1 MISAKM
7 KYQFRCSV
15 SDNQAIPSID
25 SLFEDLRHPNP
36 RIQEEACLNLSE
48 HYQEEAMPML
58 LELFCHHDPKVYR
71 AAVKGIGFFGSSA
84 FDPLIKLYS
93 TTDNQTARR
102 CCPKAFVQLFKNFPD
117 QPFPDS
123 VMEML
128 EQGIDD
134 TDMVVV
140 QGALMCLGQ
149 IGKQQF
155 KSEEAIRLL
164 ARSLSSENVALIFS
178 ASQAL
183 ADIPHPM
190 AEDAL
195 QKLQKNND
203 DPLIEEAAQSA
214 LARLQTLLNS
224 RS

>member
-1 MISAKM
+1 M
-7 KYQFRCSV
+7 
-15 SDNQAIPSID
+15 SDDSIIPSID
-25 SLFEDLRHPNP
+25 ALFEDLMHPNP
-36 RIQEEACLNLSE
+36 RIQEEACLILSE
-48 HYQEEAMPML
+48 HYQEEAMPKL

-84 FDPLIKLYS
+84 FDPLIELYA
-93 TTDNQTARR
+93 TTENQTARR

-149 IGKQQF
+149 IGKQEF

-183 ADIPHPM
+183 ADIPNPM

-195 QKLQKNND
+195 QTLQENND
-203 DPLIEEAAQSA
+203 DPLIQEAAQSA
-214 LARLQTLLNS
+214 LARLQNLLNS

>member
-1 MISAKM
+1 ML
-7 KYQFRCSV
+7 SV
-15 SDNQAIPSID
+15 SDNQSMPSID

-36 RIQEEACLNLSE
+36 RIQEEASFILSE
-48 HYQEEAMPML
+48 HYQEEALPML
-58 LELFCHHDPKVYR
+58 LELFCHQDPKVYR

-84 FDPLIKLYS
+84 FDPLIELYA
-93 TTDNQTARR
+93 TTENQTARR

-128 EQGIDD
+128 EQGIND

-155 KSEEAIRLL
+155 KSEEAIKLL
-164 ARSLSSENVALIFS
+164 AKSLSSENVALIFS

-190 AEDAL
+190 AEVALHAL
-195 QKLQKNND
+195 QDNND
-203 DPLIEEAAQSA
+203 DPLIQEAAQSA
-214 LARLQTLLNS
+214 LARLQNLLNS

>member
-1 MISAKM
+1 M
-7 KYQFRCSV
+7 
-15 SDNQAIPSID
+15 SDDSIIPSID
-25 SLFEDLRHPNP
+25 ALFEDLMHPNP
-36 RIQEEACLNLSE
+36 RIQEEACLILSE
-48 HYQEEAMPML
+48 HYQEEAMPKL

-84 FDPLIKLYS
+84 FDPVIELYA
-93 TTDNQTARR
+93 TTENQTARR

-183 ADIPHPM
+183 ADIPNPM

-195 QKLQKNND
+195 QKLQENND
-203 DPLIEEAAQSA
+203 DPLIQEAAQSA
-214 LARLQTLLNS
+214 LARLQNLLNS

>member
-1 MISAKM
+1 M
-7 KYQFRCSV
+7 FHV
-15 SDNQAIPSID
+15 SDNQAIPAID
-25 SLFEDLRHPNP
+25 TLLEDLRHPNP
-36 RIQEEACLNLSE
+36 RIQEEACLILSE
-48 HYQEEAMPML
+48 HYQVEALPIL
-58 LELFCHHDPKVYR
+58 LDLFCHQDPKVYR
-71 AAVKGIGFFGSSA
+71 AAVKGIGFFGSYA
-84 FDPLIKLYS
+84 YDPLIELYA
-93 TTDNQTARR
+93 TTENQTARR

-128 EQGIDD
+128 EQGIND

-164 ARSLSSENVALIFS
+164 SKSLSSENVALIFS

-195 QKLQKNND
+195 QALQENNH
-203 DPLIEEAAQSA
+203 DPLIQEAAQSA
-214 LARLQTLLNS
+214 LARLQNLLNS

>member
-1 MISAKM
+1 M
-7 KYQFRCSV
+7 
-15 SDNQAIPSID
+15 
-25 SLFEDLRHPNP
+25 HPNP
-36 RIQEEACLNLSE
+36 RIQEEACLILSE
-48 HYQEEAMPML
+48 HYQEEAMPKL

-84 FDPLIKLYS
+84 FDPVIELYA
-93 TTDNQTARR
+93 TTENQTARR

-183 ADIPHPM
+183 ADIPNPM

-195 QKLQKNND
+195 QKLQENND
-203 DPLIEEAAQSA
+203 DPLIQEAAQSA
-214 LARLQTLLNS
+214 LARLQNLLNS

>member
-1 MISAKM
+1 M
-7 KYQFRCSV
+7 
-15 SDNQAIPSID
+15 
-25 SLFEDLRHPNP
+25 HPNP
-36 RIQEEACLNLSE
+36 RIQEEACLILSE
-48 HYQEEAMPML
+48 HYQEEAMPKL

-84 FDPLIKLYS
+84 FNPLIELYA
-93 TTDNQTARR
+93 TTENQTARR

-183 ADIPHPM
+183 ADIPNPM

-195 QKLQKNND
+195 QKLQENND
-203 DPLIEEAAQSA
+203 DPLIQEAAQSA
-214 LARLQTLLNS
+214 LARLQNLLNS
-224 RS
+224 RN

>member
-1 MISAKM
+1 M
-7 KYQFRCSV
+7 
-15 SDNQAIPSID
+15 
-25 SLFEDLRHPNP
+25 HPNP
-36 RIQEEACLNLSE
+36 RIQEEACLILSE
-48 HYQEEAMPML
+48 HYQEEAMPKL

-84 FDPLIKLYS
+84 FDPLIELYA
-93 TTDNQTARR
+93 TTENQTARR

-155 KSEEAIRLL
+155 RSEEAIRLL

-183 ADIPHPM
+183 ADIPNPM

-195 QKLQKNND
+195 QKLQEKND
-203 DPLIEEAAQSA
+203 DPLIQEAAQSA
-214 LARLQTLLNS
+214 LARLQNLLNS

>member
-1 MISAKM
+1 M
-7 KYQFRCSV
+7 
-15 SDNQAIPSID
+15 
-25 SLFEDLRHPNP
+25 HPNP
-36 RIQEEACLNLSE
+36 RIQEEACLILSE
-48 HYQEEAMPML
+48 HYQEEAMPKL

-84 FDPLIKLYS
+84 FDPLIELYA
-93 TTDNQTARR
+93 TTENQTARR

-155 KSEEAIRLL
+155 KSVEAIRLL

-183 ADIPHPM
+183 ADIPNPM

-195 QKLQKNND
+195 QKLQENND
-203 DPLIEEAAQSA
+203 DPLIQEAAQSA
-214 LARLQTLLNS
+214 LARLQNLLNS

>member
-1 MISAKM
+1 M
-7 KYQFRCSV
+7 
-15 SDNQAIPSID
+15 
-25 SLFEDLRHPNP
+25 HPNP
-36 RIQEEACLNLSE
+36 RIQEEACLILSE
-48 HYQEEAMPML
+48 HYQEEAMPKL

-71 AAVKGIGFFGSSA
+71 AAVKGIGFFGNSA
-84 FDPLIKLYS
+84 FDPLIQLYA
-93 TTDNQTARR
+93 TTENQTARR

-183 ADIPHPM
+183 ADIPNPM

-195 QKLQKNND
+195 QKLQENND
-203 DPLIEEAAQSA
+203 DPLIQEAAQSA
-214 LARLQTLLNS
+214 LARLQNLLNS

>member
-1 MISAKM
+1 
-7 KYQFRCSV
+7 V
-15 SDNQAIPSID
+15 SDDSIIPSID
-25 SLFEDLRHPNP
+25 ALFEDLMHPNP
-36 RIQEEACLNLSE
+36 RIQEEACLILSE
-48 HYQEEAMPML
+48 HYQEEAMPKL

-84 FDPLIKLYS
+84 FDPLIELYA
-93 TTDNQTARR
+93 TTENQTARR

-183 ADIPHPM
+183 ADIPNPM

-195 QKLQKNND
+195 QKLQENND
-203 DPLIEEAAQSA
+203 DPLIQEAAQSA
-214 LARLQTLLNS
+214 LARLQNLLNS

>member
-1 MISAKM
+1 M
-7 KYQFRCSV
+7 
-15 SDNQAIPSID
+15 SDDSIIPSID
-25 SLFEDLRHPNP
+25 ALFEDLMHPNP
-36 RIQEEACLNLSE
+36 RIQEEACLILSE
-48 HYQEEAMPML
+48 HYQEEAMPKL

-84 FDPLIKLYS
+84 FDPLIELYA
-93 TTDNQTARR
+93 TTENQTARR

-183 ADIPHPM
+183 ADIPNPM

-195 QKLQKNND
+195 QKLQENND
-203 DPLIEEAAQSA
+203 DPLIQEAAQSA
-214 LARLQTLLNS
+214 LARLQNLLNS

>member
-1 MISAKM
+1 
-7 KYQFRCSV
+7 
-15 SDNQAIPSID
+15 
-25 SLFEDLRHPNP
+25 
-36 RIQEEACLNLSE
+36 
-48 HYQEEAMPML
+48 MPIL
-58 LELFCHHDPKVYR
+58 LDLFCHHDPKVYR
-71 AAVKGIGFFGSSA
+71 AAVKGIGFFGGSA
-84 FDPLIKLYS
+84 FDPLIELYA
-93 TTDNQTARR
+93 TTKNQTARR
-102 CCPKAFVQLFKNFPD
+102 CCPKAFVQLFKNFPN

-128 EQGIDD
+128 EQGIND

-164 ARSLSSENVALIFS
+164 AKSLGSENVALIFS

-195 QKLQKNND
+195 QELQENNH
-203 DPLIEEAAQSA
+203 DPLIQEAAQSA
-214 LARLQTLLNS
+214 LARLQNLLNS
-224 RS
+224 RN

>member
-1 MISAKM
+1 MTSAKM
-7 KYQFRCSV
+7 SYQFRCSV

-128 EQGIDD
+128 EKGIDD

-214 LARLQTLLNS
+214 LARLQNLLHS

>member
-1 MISAKM
+1 M
-7 KYQFRCSV
+7 
-15 SDNQAIPSID
+15 
-25 SLFEDLRHPNP
+25 HPNP
-36 RIQEEACLNLSE
+36 RIQEEACLILSE
-48 HYQEEAMPML
+48 HYQEEAMPKL

-71 AAVKGIGFFGSSA
+71 AAVKGIGFFGNSA
-84 FDPLIKLYS
+84 FDPLIELYA
-93 TTDNQTARR
+93 TTENQTARR

-155 KSEEAIRLL
+155 KSVEAIRLL

-195 QKLQKNND
+195 QKLQENND
-203 DPLIEEAAQSA
+203 DPLIQEAAQSA
-214 LARLQTLLNS
+214 LARLQNLLNS

>member
-1 MISAKM
+1 M
-7 KYQFRCSV
+7 
-15 SDNQAIPSID
+15 SDTQAIPSID

-36 RIQEEACLNLSE
+36 RIQEEACLLLSE
-48 HYQEEAMPML
+48 HYQEEAMPIL

-71 AAVKGIGFFGSSA
+71 AAVKGVGFFGSYA
-84 FDPLIKLYS
+84 FDPLIELYS
-93 TTDNQTARR
+93 TTENQTARR
-102 CCPKAFVQLFKNFPD
+102 CCPKAFVQVFKNFPN
-117 QPFPDS
+117 QSFPDS

-134 TDMVVV
+134 SDMVVV

-155 KSEEAIRLL
+155 KSEEAIRILTK
-164 ARSLSSENVALIFS
+164 SLSSQNVALIFS

-183 ADIPHPM
+183 ADIPNPL

-195 QKLQKNND
+195 RSLQNNNA
-203 DPLIEEAAQSA
+203 DPLIQEAAQSA
-214 LARLQTLLNS
+214 LARLQNLLNS
-224 RS
+224 KS

>member
-1 MISAKM
+1 M
-7 KYQFRCSV
+7 
-15 SDNQAIPSID
+15 
-25 SLFEDLRHPNP
+25 HPNP
-36 RIQEEACLNLSE
+36 RIQEEACLILSE
-48 HYQEEAMPML
+48 HYQEEAMPKL

-84 FDPLIKLYS
+84 FNPLIELYA
-93 TTDNQTARR
+93 TTENQTARR

-164 ARSLSSENVALIFS
+164 AKSLSSENVALIFS

-183 ADIPHPM
+183 ADIPNPM

-195 QKLQKNND
+195 QNLQENND
-203 DPLIEEAAQSA
+203 DPLIQEAAQSA
-214 LARLQTLLNS
+214 LARLQNLLNS

>member
-1 MISAKM
+1 M
-7 KYQFRCSV
+7 
-15 SDNQAIPSID
+15 
-25 SLFEDLRHPNP
+25 HPNP
-36 RIQEEACLNLSE
+36 RIQEEACLILSE
-48 HYQEEAMPML
+48 HYQEEAMPKL

-84 FDPLIKLYS
+84 FDPLIELYA
-93 TTDNQTARR
+93 TTENQTARR

-183 ADIPHPM
+183 ADIPNPM

-195 QKLQKNND
+195 QKLQEKND
-203 DPLIEEAAQSA
+203 DPLIQEAAQSA
-214 LARLQTLLNS
+214 LARLQNLLNS

>member
-1 MISAKM
+1 M
-7 KYQFRCSV
+7 
-15 SDNQAIPSID
+15 
-25 SLFEDLRHPNP
+25 HPNP
-36 RIQEEACLNLSE
+36 RIQEEACLILSE
-48 HYQEEAMPML
+48 HYQEEAMPKL

-84 FDPLIKLYS
+84 FDPLIELYA
-93 TTDNQTARR
+93 TTENQTARR

-155 KSEEAIRLL
+155 QSEEAIRLL

-183 ADIPHPM
+183 ADIPNPM

-195 QKLQKNND
+195 QKLQENND
-203 DPLIEEAAQSA
+203 DPLIQEAAQSA
-214 LARLQTLLNS
+214 LARLQNLLNS

>member
-1 MISAKM
+1 M
-7 KYQFRCSV
+7 
-15 SDNQAIPSID
+15 SDTQAIPSID

-36 RIQEEACLNLSE
+36 RIQEEACLLLSE
-48 HYQEEAMPML
+48 HYQEEAMPIL

-71 AAVKGIGFFGSSA
+71 AAVKGVGFFGSYA
-84 FDPLIKLYS
+84 FDPLIELYS
-93 TTDNQTARR
+93 TTENQTARR
-102 CCPKAFVQLFKNFPD
+102 CCPKAFVQVFKNFPD

-134 TDMVVV
+134 SDMVVV

-155 KSEEAIRLL
+155 KSEEAIHIL
-164 ARSLSSENVALIFS
+164 AKSLSSQNVALIFS

-183 ADIPHPM
+183 ADIPNPL

-195 QKLQKNND
+195 RSLQNNNA
-203 DPLIEEAAQSA
+203 DPLIQEAAQSA
-214 LARLQTLLNS
+214 LARLQNLLNS
-224 RS
+224 RN

>member
-1 MISAKM
+1 
-7 KYQFRCSV
+7 
-15 SDNQAIPSID
+15 
-25 SLFEDLRHPNP
+25 
-36 RIQEEACLNLSE
+36 
-48 HYQEEAMPML
+48 
-58 LELFCHHDPKVYR
+58 
-71 AAVKGIGFFGSSA
+71 
-84 FDPLIKLYS
+84 
-93 TTDNQTARR
+93 
-102 CCPKAFVQLFKNFPD
+102 
-117 QPFPDS
+117 
-123 VMEML
+123 MEML

-183 ADIPHPM
+183 ADIPNPM

-195 QKLQKNND
+195 QKLQENND
-203 DPLIEEAAQSA
+203 DPLIQEAAQSA
-214 LARLQTLLNS
+214 LARLQNLLNS